1 MHASGGSQAAS
12 ALSRWGSNE
21 RTVSNRG
28 LSVSPERNF
37 HSVVNGTPDRCA
49 ICCIWACP
57 KASNKAR
64 RSAALGMYGSMPT
77 LYRIRYAK
85 ATAIGR
91 ASAAQ
96 SLSDEN

>member
-1 MHASGGSQAAS
+1 
-12 ALSRWGSNE
+12 
-21 RTVSNRG
+21 
-28 LSVSPERNF
+28 
-37 HSVVNGTPDRCA
+37 
-49 ICCIWACP
+49 
-57 KASNKAR
+57 
-64 RSAALGMYGSMPT
+64 MYGSMPT